1 MLNFSRPLLARV
13 ALVFAFVMATGALLP
28 LPLLAQRFPSQDRAG
43 MTRRQFWGALS
54 LGNATASLSCSVC
67 RDMSDRSVAAGL
79 TLGVRQTSRMYLGIQ
94 LDGWYRFSGG
104 ENDRIY
110 SVGPLVQY
118 YPNGKRPLF
127 VRLGLGWAGFLATD
141 EDENISSRS
150 VAAQLGVGYD
160 FAISQSY
167 LLTPFVSYMRG
178 AGGRLTVNGEN
189 ATLPAGVELLQYGL
203 QMTLR

>member
-1 MLNFSRPLLARV
+1 MHKSSRSLLGLA
-13 ALVFAFVMATGALLP
+13 ALVFALVMASAA
-28 LPLLAQRFPSQDRAG
+28 PLLAQRFPSQARDG

-54 LGNATASLSCSVC
+54 LGNATAALSCSVC

-79 TLGVRQTSRMYLGIQ
+79 TLGVRQSSRMYLGVQ

-104 ENDRIY
+104 ENDRVY
-110 SVGPLVQY
+110 SIGPLVQY

-127 VRLGLGWAGFLATD
+127 VRLGLGWAAFLATD
-141 EDENISSRS
+141 EDENVSSRS
-150 VAAQLGVGYD
+150 VAAQVGVGYD
-160 FAISQSY
+160 VAISHSY

-178 AGGRLTVNGEN
+178 AGGRLSVNGDN
-189 ATLPAGVELLQYGL
+189 ATIPAGVELLQYGL